1 MDERTLN
8 LIYELVEA
16 ADDAAE
22 FLDSYADVEDDPYD
36 SQPVP
41 NKAMSLKGR
50 IEDVLERLWDRLP
63 KEPVR

>member
-8 LIYELVEA
+8 LIYELFEA

-22 FLDSYADVEDDPYD
+22 YLDQYSDFEDDD
-36 SQPVP
+36 NCQPTP
-41 NKAMSLKGR
+41 NKAMSIIGR
-50 IEDVLERLWDRLP
+50 IEDAIERLWDRLP